1 MVLLRLTTAR
11 PPATTAEN
19 TTPMTV
25 SEGRA
30 LKRCMNMMM
39 SPTASPNSGL
49 ERCGSTPST
58 SPVATP
64 AKAEWPTAS
73 EKKAMR

>member
-11 PPATTAEN
+11 PAATTAEK

-30 LKRCMNMMM
+30 LKRCMNMMI
-39 SPTASPNSGL
+39 SPTARPKSGM
-49 ERCGSTPST
+49 EMWGSTPSMR
-58 SPVATP
+58 PAATP
-64 AKAEWPTAS
+64 AKAE
-73 EKKAMR
+73 